1 MTKTPQ
7 FIRPALAALLAA
19 LSVTSAHAM
28 PIAAGSYANTGMG
41 AEFASPYDNLSIDGR
56 TFDVALTGAPMQ
68 VSLADYSFEVGPNC
82 YGCSLNPSFD
92 ALLDVTIG
100 GVTRQI
106 DLPYAWSST
115 GPSDSL
121 TFASAA
127 PVRFDF
133 GDGSSI
139 LLAVADLGTLTSSGD
154 TLRGHLGATLTVT
167 AIPEPSSWALT
178 FAGLGVV
185 AWVRRRRRR
194 C

>member
-1 MTKTPQ
+1 MLQ
-7 FIRPALAALLAA
+7 FVRPCLTALLVALPAA
-19 LSVTSAHAM
+19 SSQAM
-28 PIAAGSYANTGMG
+28 PVAAGSYANTAMG
-41 AEFASPYDNLSIDGR
+41 AEFASPYDNLYIDGR
-56 TFDVALTGAPMQ
+56 TFDVAPTGAPLQ
-68 VSLADYSFEVGPNC
+68 VTLADYSFEVGPNC
-82 YGCSLNPSFD
+82 YACSLKPSFD
-92 ALLDVTIG
+92 ALLDVTIA

-139 LLAVADLGTLTSSGD
+139 LLAVADIGKLTSSGD

-185 AWVRRRRRR
+185 AWIRRRRSRR
-194 C
+194 